1 MRRTVLFSLFLA
13 LPLAAVPLAAAEPG
27 EPYLVRDID
36 LTGEPYYEECHIT
49 CVPPTPVFGS
59 LIEQLTPLGDLVV
72 FVANDRVHG
81 FEPWVSDG
89 TAEGTR
95 LLADT
100 CMGACS
106 DLSPTIVGALGDR
119 LYFAAV
125 TEPGEPILWV
135 TDGTPEGTQALPEL
149 CPELCSGSIFDP
161 TVVYEGS
168 LFFTVYETSGGH
180 SGRHLWRT
188 DGTPAGTERIQ
199 PVCTRSTGCYE
210 SFASF
215 FEYGGYLFYAD
226 WTNLLRLDGP
236 GAEPEVAWS
245 VEPLDAAVLGD
256 RAILAVGGSL
266 PSLWVL
272 EHPLA
277 EPELLTH
284 ISGAWL
290 SELTAAGGFVY
301 FVRHEGAVGTLWR
314 TDGTPGGTG
323 PVVPEVSGYDV
334 EIVGLL
340 DGDPVVTVRPEPS
353 PLPVVLPTLWRIGS
367 TKGSEAL
374 SQLPVQ
380 AVAVVGDRI
389 FFSADDEG
397 LLGRELWVSD
407 GTAGETRL
415 LADIAPGAP
424 SSDPGHGGR
433 YEVGFA
439 AADDLLFFPAFQP
452 DLGVELW
459 ALDLGAEDE
468 PPLPPPPPPSTEWLE
483 SPEVPGYRVQVR
495 ISGGSSQ
502 ILGREEPACI
512 PETLCVSGAVTG
524 RSEVFVRVVGPKPNG
539 FLWPTLV
546 KFSTSTVEVW
556 IEQESTGT
564 VRYYLLEGAS
574 PGVDVLPGLFD
585 RTGFLP

>member
-1 MRRTVLFSLFLA
+1 MRGTVLFFVFLA
-13 LPLAAVPLAAAEPG
+13 FPLAAAPLAAAEPG
-27 EPYLVRDID
+27 QPYLVRDID
-36 LTGEPYYEECHIT
+36 LTGEPYYEECQIT
-49 CVPPTPVFGS
+49 CPPPLPVFGS

-100 CMGACS
+100 CVGACG
-106 DLSPTIVGALGDR
+106 DLSSKIVGALGDL
-119 LYFAAV
+119 LYFTAV
-125 TEPGEPILWV
+125 AEPGEPSLWV
-135 TDGTPEGTQALPEL
+135 TDGTPEGTHALPEL
-149 CPELCSGSIFDP
+149 CPELCFGTIFDP
-161 TVVYEGS
+161 VVEYEGS
-168 LFFTVYETSGGH
+168 LFFELYEYGGGH

-188 DGTPAGTERIQ
+188 DGTPGGTERIQ
-199 PVCTRSTGCYE
+199 PACTRSTGCYE

-215 FEYGGYLFYAD
+215 FELGGYLFYAD

-236 GAEPEVAWS
+236 DAEPEVAWS
-245 VEPLDAAVLGD
+245 ERPNDAAVLGD
-256 RAILAVGGSL
+256 RAILAVAGS
-266 PSLWVL
+266 PSSLWL
-272 EHPLA
+272 LDHPLA
-277 EPELLTH
+277 EPALVTRV
-284 ISGAWL
+284 SGHWL
-290 SELTAAGGFVY
+290 SQLTAADGFVY
-301 FVRHEGAVGTLWR
+301 FVRHEGAKGELWR
-314 TDGTPGGTG
+314 TDGTRGGTV
-323 PVVPEVSGYDV
+323 PVVPEISGYGL

-340 DGDPVVTVRPEPS
+340 DGDPVVSVVPDPDA
-353 PLPVVLPTLWRIGS
+353 LPVVLSTLWRIRPS
-367 TKGSEAL
+367 KAVAL
-374 SQLPVQ
+374 SDLPIR
-380 AVAVVGDRI
+380 AAAVVGEHV
-389 FFSADDEG
+389 FFSAQATDAVG
-397 LLGRELWVSD
+397 HELWVSD
-407 GTAGETRL
+407 GTAAGTGL
-415 LADIAPGAP
+415 HADVSPGPP
-424 SSDPGHGGR
+424 SSDPGYGGR

-439 AADDLLFFPAFQP
+439 AAGDLLFFPAFDP

-459 ALDLGAEDE
+459 ALDLGTEEE

-483 SPEVPGYRVQVR
+483 SPEVPGFRVQVR

-502 ILGREEPACI
+502 ILGRVEPACI
-512 PETLCVSGAVTG
+512 PETLCVSGAVAG